1 MEITPRVLHIY
12 VDAYRQNKETKGK
25 DDLYQI
31 YLLSRWVWQKKVDI
45 DKILNSK
52 EEKKQMSDDA
62 MLNQV
67 KALNK
72 LFGGEVKIDGNEE

>member
-52 EEKKQMSDDA
+52 EEKKEMTDDA

-67 KALNK
+67 KMLNK
-72 LFGGEVKIDGNEE
+72 LFGGEVKIDFKE